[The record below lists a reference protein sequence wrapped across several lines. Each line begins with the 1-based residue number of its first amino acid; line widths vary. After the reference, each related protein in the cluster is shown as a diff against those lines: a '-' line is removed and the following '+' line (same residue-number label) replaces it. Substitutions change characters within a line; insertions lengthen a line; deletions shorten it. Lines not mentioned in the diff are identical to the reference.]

1 MELVERDYA
10 LQRLR
15 DARALAQ
22 QGTGR
27 TALVYGEAGIGKT
40 SLVRCLA
47 FEHSEGRVL
56 VGGCE
61 ALFSPRPLGP
71 FYDIADA
78 FTTRTRNLLGRE
90 GRRAELFA
98 SLLTDLQEL
107 DGTTL
112 LVLEDLHWADA
123 ATLDLVKYL
132 ARRIERVRALL
143 VLTYRDDELDARHP
157 LRLLCGDLPSDV
169 AVRVPLLPLTE
180 TAVANMARQTGRSS
194 EGLFA
199 ATGGNP
205 FFVTE
210 ALSGEGLPASVRDA
224 VLARAGRQTPAVREL
239 LDLAAVVPARIDVSL
254 VQALLSPR
262 DEDVAAALASGLLFA
277 QDGTYAYRHELARIS
292 MEQALPA
299 PVASALHAR
308 LLGHLES
315 LGDKIPMARLVHHAA
330 GAGDCTSVMKYA
342 PKAAADAAA
351 HGAHC
356 DAAWLYG
363 KALAHAGDLPD
374 AARADLL
381 ERYAY
386 QCYLTSQIDTAIASC
401 QSALAIWRKL
411 EDKRQEGHLL
421 RWLSRLHWFIGRNSE
436 ADAYGNLAVQL
447 LESIHADDELAWALS
462 NRAQM
467 HMLAGRTA
475 EAVTWGTRAIAMAEK
490 QGNTEVLAHALNNV
504 GTARCV
510 RRHADGKEML
520 KRSLEIAIAHGYGEH
535 VARAYANL
543 TSSAVTTRDY
553 PEGQWY
559 ISQASAYF
567 NERDLDSWSQYVVAY
582 QTRLDFE
589 QGRWDAAGQL
599 ASQLLTR
606 CDVTPVARIPALTVL
621 ARIRLRRG
629 DPGGNDL
636 LEEVTELACATG
648 ELQRLAPVASA
659 RAEAAWLRGDEVD
672 DDPIVSQTCRLAE
685 ELHDTR
691 ALGELLFWRHWMG
704 EDWPE
709 TADIEAPYA
718 LQRNGQW
725 QDAALA
731 WQSVGCPYERALAL
745 MEGDEYGIN
754 EALATLS
761 ALEASAT
768 IKRCRDTLHRNGV
781 RGMARGPRAS
791 TSANPAGLTL
801 RELQILAL
809 LTQGLSN
816 TEIAGRL
823 ARSEKTV
830 EHHVSAV
837 LRKLDA
843 RSRGEAV
850 AQAGRLG
857 LAQPH

>member
-1 MELVERDYA
+1 LELVERDYA

-239 LDLAAVVPARIDVSL
+239 LDLAAIVPARIDVSL

-363 KALAHAGDLPD
+363 EALAHAGDLPD

-559 ISQASAYF
+559 ISQAAAYF

-629 DPGGNDL
+629 DPGANDL

-672 DDPIVSQTCRLAE
+672 DDSIVSHTCRLAE